1 MYAIEQVQ
9 LVCTFTDSLWL
20 LCIRP
25 GSLHCRLKQVSS
37 FYWTLKTQE
46 ALDPFFAVPLCC
58 GYWTLQMAGGSWPC
72 LRLCCCLFPPCCAHG
87 PRCVTEPVFSQLGV
101 PAQESIHPLGAAYI
115 TDSVSSETSWS
126 RCVRYQFWVCLCC
139 QASTQFCSPK
149 PFCLICDWGSDCIA
163 SSQTSGCVL

>member
-1 MYAIEQVQ
+1 MHIYWFFVIIVHQAGFPSLPFKTGIF
-9 LVCTFTDSLWL
+9 LLLDSEDTESPGSFFCCSSVLWL
-20 LCIRP
+20 LVLV
-25 GSLHCRLKQVSS
+25 SHRLQV
-37 FYWTLKTQE
+37 
-46 ALDPFFAVPLCC
+46 V
-58 GYWTLQMAGGSWPC
+58 GGSWPC
-72 LRLCCCLFPPCCAHG
+72 LRLCSCLFPPCCAHG